1 MAYSRL
7 EIVGLLKAG
16 VQRPEPVFAIYFN
29 DNCFRVVF
37 REPLGPRSSIKST
50 EVIHRK
56 DDMNDGTSSASHV
69 RKASPNNCLGKFT
82 RPV

>member
-1 MAYSRL
+1 LSVFFKPAYK
-7 EIVGLLKAG
+7 GLDQFL
-16 VQRPEPVFAIYFN
+16 PFIY

-56 DDMNDGTSSASHV
+56 DDMNSGTSSVSHV
-69 RKASPNNCLGKFT
+69 RKASPNNCLGEVT